1 MKLRDILAIVASG
14 SPQDSVVALSQQLCT
29 QNRGRISGLAVSS
42 MPVLVMTEG
51 WVASPVWEDVRKHA
65 RTSLETVREQLQ
77 RRLEAEQTPGV
88 VAGELLEDGQAP
100 STIAA
105 RARHHDVSVVG
116 CPRTDTEQS
125 ILEAALFGSGRP
137 VLLAPQAWV
146 PRPIGERVVVAWK
159 PTRQAARAL
168 SDAEDLL
175 LQACRT
181 IVLTVDMDHTED
193 ECRRSGGEIAAHLE
207 RRGVKAEACAIA
219 PIGRTEARAVLDH
232 AAAIDADLIVMG
244 GFGRSRMSEFIFG
257 GMTRE
262 MVRTATIP
270 VLMSH

>member
-1 MKLRDILAIVASG
+1 MKLRDILAIVTSG
-14 SPQDSVVALSQQLCT
+14 GPQDSVVALSQQLSM
-29 QNRGRISGLAVSS
+29 QNRGRISGLAVSW
-42 MPVLVMTEG
+42 MPALIMTEG

-65 RTSLETVREQLQ
+65 QVGLETEREQLQ
-77 RRLEAEQTPGV
+77 RRLEAGQAPGA
-88 VAGELLEDGQAP
+88 VASELLEDGQAA
-100 STIAA
+100 SAIAA
-105 RARHHDVSVVG
+105 RARHHDLSVVG
-116 CPRTDTEQS
+116 CPQTDAEQR
-125 ILEAALFGSGRP
+125 IVEAVLFESGRP
-137 VLLAPQAWV
+137 VLLAPRAWR

-181 IVLTVDMDHTED
+181 VLLTVDMDHTED
-193 ECRRSGGEIAAHLE
+193 ECRVAGSDITAHLK
-207 RRGVKAEACAIA
+207 RRGVNAEACAIA

-232 AAAIDADLIVMG
+232 AVAIDADLIVMG

-262 MVRTATIP
+262 MVRSANIP